1 MSPGFSL
8 NRSWQIWNTRLD
20 DAFASVSHIE
30 LSLPYLTRLLVHNA
44 PRFTADMLETLRLTP
59 IRYLALSKTAV
70 TLLDL
75 GCLLEPETNLAKL
88 EIVYYRP
95 LQGDEVFSAY
105 QRASYVVEAAQSL
118 SAIARMEIVK

>member
-95 LQGDEVFSAY
+95 LRGNEVFSAY
-105 QRASYVVEAAQSL
+105 QRAAYVVEAAQSL
-118 SAIARMEIVK
+118 SAIARMEVIK